1 MKIKQEK
8 KFTLPKLIEWAMAN
22 DVRDRKFRSK
32 NGYYVGFDRNGF
44 ICFDNSRIIPLDQTF
59 TFEVEE
65 EITEY
70 TMFNYLLL
78 TYKTY
83 DDKIETHYYED
94 RFIKSV
100 LKQSN
105 RLMYVS
111 EQLSITYFDD
121 KGIPHLIWT
130 HEKGMVK

>member
-1 MKIKQEK
+1 MKIKTKK
-8 KFTLPKLIEWAMAN
+8 KFTLPKLIEWAWDN
-22 DVRDRKFRSK
+22 DDATGVRFQSDGFVTTVYFGK
-32 NGYYVGFDRNGF
+32 NGDVSVED
-44 ICFDNSRIIPLDQTF
+44 CSKDALF
-59 TFEVEE
+59 TVEIEE

-130 HEKGMVK
+130 HEKGLAE